1 MIVTVTLNPAV
12 DEEYLVPE
20 FRPGSWFRAT
30 SVNRSAGG
38 KGINVSIL
46 LRQMGCDSAALGFLA
61 GYNGEYVRDALR
73 RERITTNFVNV
84 RGETRTNTYVVDEVG
99 HVETGIAELGPY
111 IPEEALSR
119 FFRNYER
126 ILHRADGVV
135 MGGSLPPGVPQDIF
149 RELTLLARRHGKPVF
164 IDASGS
170 PLLMALEGGPTV
182 AKIDHR
188 FMSLVM
194 GVPLS
199 TLDNLIGVAQ
209 KIHSQGV
216 PWVVASYR
224 TYGDLFSTPEGVFI
238 AEVER
243 KGIVSLFGASDALLA
258 GLVLGLGERMPAED
272 AIRFAMAAALED
284 AMHMEKGV
292 RSRASVEQHLSKV
305 KLDRVG

>member
-20 FRPGSWFRAT
+20 FRPGSWFRA
-30 SVNRSAGG
+30 SQVNRSAGG

-46 LRQMGCDSAALGFLA
+46 LRQMGYDSAALGFLA
-61 GYNGEYVRDALR
+61 GYNGEYIRDALR
-73 RERITTNFVNV
+73 RERVTTNFVHV

-111 IPEEALSR
+111 IPEDALAR
-119 FFRNYER
+119 FFKNYER
-126 ILHRADGVV
+126 LLHRADGVV
-135 MGGSLPPGVPQDIF
+135 MGGSLPPGVPQDIY
-149 RELTLLARRHGKPVF
+149 RELTLLARRYQKPVF

-170 PLLMALEGGPTV
+170 PLLSALEGAPTV

-209 KIHSQGV
+209 KIQSQGV

-224 TYGDLFSTPEGVFI
+224 TYGDLFSTPEGVFV
-238 AEVER
+238 AEVPR
-243 KGIVSLFGASDALLA
+243 KGVVSLFGASDALLA
-258 GLVLGLGERMPAED
+258 GLVVGLTERLPAEETV
-272 AIRFAMAAALED
+272 RFAMAAALED
-284 AMHMEKGV
+284 AMHVEKGV
-292 RSRASVEQHLSKV
+292 RSRASVEQHLSKIR
-305 KLDRVG
+305 LDRVG